1 MSTLKLKIKE
11 QIIDID
17 YELVS
22 DNLVVE
28 QVSPPTTTI
37 GDIPVVLT
45 PQPVVVTP
53 TPTPVIEVGM
63 EVVDISENFVGRN
76 EIKLESGKHYKAG
89 LIRSQMLH
97 GRNVKIYSDNPENR
111 PILEFGVKD
120 YTPLKHGKQD
130 GQLFMMHDNSSL
142 VIENVDVCQDQ
153 QATTVETFNPRLF
166 ISAQWPSARWTAVV
180 RNCDTTRLGK
190 NGGFGV
196 GLVYGGTQENHF
208 GLINFKHF
216 GTGLMDA
223 KNPYKDGVLYV
234 TLRDVDCYAREDAK
248 LNQTDFQHI
257 GSLKDNVLTFD
268 GSVYSLTSGYNWT
281 WMDNDSY
288 IVLYDRY
295 TFFLDGY
302 ASDTVVSDNQFRVRP
317 QAKGK
322 CTVGVLSA
330 NEIYSDVIEMHAGNK
345 FNYQGQTY
353 IIVSKDRISYPLFD
367 DRTTEAKKEP
377 LKSRALVY
385 TLNRILPVTNQ
396 LIEIDYLSPQIE
408 FTDKPIT
415 LLYKG
420 NGGFKTNDYL
430 TIYRQD
436 DMLNSR
442 GIGHLSYNHSDI
454 SMDAKNVK
462 HLGFYRG
469 SERGNGKSLIW
480 NLDNCEGFED
490 SGVWFKT
497 AIPVTRDQ
505 NLPLHSRIASLL

>member
-1 MSTLKLKIKE
+1 MAKIKINIPAQSFE
-11 QIIDID
+11 IEADFQPIW
-17 YELVS
+17 EM
-22 DNLVVE
+22 
-28 QVSPPTTTI
+28 QPPKPEPLP
-37 GDIPVVLT
+37 IPEEK
-45 PQPVVVTP
+45 PEPPVNVKP
-53 TPTPVIEVGM
+53 PVIEVGM
-63 EVVDISENFVGRN
+63 EVIDISENFVGRN
-76 EIKLESGKHYKAG
+76 DIKLESGKHYKGG

-97 GRNVKIYSDNPENR
+97 GRSVKIYSDSPENR
-111 PILEFGVKD
+111 PILEFGVKG
-120 YTPLKHGKQD
+120 YTPLKNGKQD
-130 GQLFMMHDNSSL
+130 GQLFMIHDNSSL
-142 VIENVDVCQDQ
+142 VIQNVDVCQDKQ
-153 QATTVETFNPRLF
+153 VTTVETFNPRLF
-166 ISAQWPSARWTAVV
+166 ISAQWPSARWTALVK
-180 RNCDTTRLGK
+180 NCDTTRLGN

-223 KNPYKDGVLYV
+223 KNPYKDAVLYV

-268 GSVYSLTSGYNWT
+268 GSVFSLTFGYNWT

-302 ASDTVVSDNQFRVRP
+302 ASDTVVSDNQFRIRP

-322 CTVGVLSA
+322 CTVGVISA
-330 NEIYSDVIEMHAGNK
+330 NEIYSDVIEMHAGDQFRYN
-345 FNYQGQTY
+345 NEIYT
-353 IIVSKDRISYPLFD
+353 IISKDRIGYPLFD
-367 DRTTEAKKEP
+367 DRTTEAKIEP

-385 TLNRILPVTNQ
+385 TLDKVLPVINQ
-396 LIEIDYLSPQIE
+396 LIEIEYLSLQIE
-408 FTDKPIT
+408 FNDKPIT

-420 NGGFKTNDYL
+420 NGGFKTTML
-430 TIYRQD
+430 TKYRQS

-454 SMDAKNVK
+454 SMDARNVK

-480 NLDNCEGFED
+480 NLDNCQGFED

-497 AIPVTRDQ
+497 AIPVTRNQ
-505 NLPLHSRIASLL
+505 NLPLHQRIASLL

>member
-1 MSTLKLKIKE
+1 MAKIKINIPAQSFE
-11 QIIDID
+11 IEADFQPIW
-17 YELVS
+17 EM
-22 DNLVVE
+22 
-28 QVSPPTTTI
+28 QPPKPEPLPLPEEKPEP
-37 GDIPVVLT
+37 PVNVK
-45 PQPVVVTP
+45 P
-53 TPTPVIEVGM
+53 PVIEVGM
-63 EVVDISENFVGRN
+63 EVIDISENFVGRN
-76 EIKLESGKHYKAG
+76 EIKLESGKHYKGG

-97 GRNVKIYSDNPENR
+97 GRNVKIYSDSPVNR
-111 PILEFGVKD
+111 PILEFGVKN

-130 GQLFMMHDNSSL
+130 SELFILHDNSTL
-142 VIENVDVCQDQ
+142 VINNVDLCQDKQ
-153 QATTVETFNPRLF
+153 VNTVDTFNPRIF
-166 ISAQWPSARWTAVV
+166 NSAQVPTATWTSVI

-196 GLVYGGTQENHF
+196 GGKQGIYGGIKENHL

-223 KNPYKDGVLYV
+223 KNPYKDAVLYV
-234 TLRDVDCYAREDAK
+234 TLRGVDCYAREDAK

-330 NEIYSDVIEMHAGNK
+330 NEIYSDVIEMHAGDE
-345 FNYQGQTY
+345 FSYQGQIYT
-353 IIVSKDRISYPLFD
+353 IISKDRISYPLFD
-367 DRTTEAKKEP
+367 DRTTEAKREP

-385 TLNRILPVTNQ
+385 KLDKYLPETVSM
-396 LIEIDYLSPQIE
+396 IEIDYLSLQII
-408 FTDKPIT
+408 FTNKPIT
-415 LLYKG
+415 LLYNG
-420 NGGFKTNDYL
+420 NGGFKTTEL
-430 TIYRQD
+430 TKYRQA

-454 SMDAKNVK
+454 SMDARNVK

-469 SERGNGKSLIW
+469 SERGNGKSIIW

-497 AIPVTRDQ
+497 AIPVTRDK
-505 NLPLHSRIASLL
+505 NLPLHNRIAGLL